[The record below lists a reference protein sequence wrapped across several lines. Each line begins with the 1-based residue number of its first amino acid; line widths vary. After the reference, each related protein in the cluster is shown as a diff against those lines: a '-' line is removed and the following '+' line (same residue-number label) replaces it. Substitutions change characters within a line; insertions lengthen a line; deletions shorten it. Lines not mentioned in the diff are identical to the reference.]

1 MTACRLLT
9 CVLAVV
15 LLTPA
20 VPARAQ
26 DRLDAARRDADRL
39 DAARLDPDRLD
50 PARRDGEPRTGEPRT
65 SEPRTSERGP
75 TGWVLRVPMPS
86 PATLGAAGAP
96 MLIEHGLS
104 VTRRDGPLDRSGRAG
119 LLLACRRGTLE
130 LLALD
135 LDWPPGGS
143 PVGEVDVTVQLDAT
157 ASPERWRVLGNAYAP
172 PDPAALLERLRLAR
186 TFALQVA
193 TPAGERE
200 LSFDLHGVAEAAG
213 NLRSACPF

>member
-20 VPARAQ
+20 VPTRAQ
-26 DRLDAARRDADRL
+26 DNLGANRLETDHRDAARLETDRLETDRL
-39 DAARLDPDRLD
+39 DAARLDA
-50 PARRDGEPRTGEPRT
+50 ARRDGEPRIG
-65 SEPRTSERGP
+65 ERGP
-75 TGWVLRVPMPS
+75 VGWVLRVPMPS

-157 ASPERWRVLGNAYAP
+157 ATPERWRVLGNAYAP